1 MRSRKLWLGLGVA
14 GLAILLS
21 PPHQSFV
28 GHAQA
33 APSARV
39 LAPIDVTGYWVAI
52 VTPDWRQR
60 MIPPA
65 KGDYL
70 AVPINMAAKQAADAW
85 DAAKDEAA
93 GQQCK
98 SYGAPTIMST
108 PTRLRVSWQDDNTMK
123 VETDYGMQER
133 LFRFGASPPAKTPVT
148 WQGTSVAQWELLR
161 PNLAG
166 SPGAGAG
173 GRGRGGPVKF
183 GNLKV
188 STTRVR
194 PGYLRKN
201 GVPYSADVK
210 VDEYW
215 DLFTDPA
222 GTQRLMVTQIIEDP
236 QYLTR
241 PWLVAY
247 NFKREPDASKWDPTA
262 CSSRW

>member
-1 MRSRKLWLGLGVA
+1 MRSGRLKIAAGVVGFA
-14 GLAILLS
+14 ALLS
-21 PPHQSFV
+21 MPRGSL
-28 GHAQA
+28 GGQA
-33 APSARV
+33 PTAPSAREI
-39 LAPIDVTGYWVAI
+39 APFDLTGYWVAI

-70 AVPINMAAKQAADAW
+70 AVPINLAAKKVADQW
-85 DAAKDEAA
+85 DPAKDEAA
-93 GQQCK
+93 GQQCR

-108 PTRLRVSWQDDNTMK
+108 PTRLHVTWQGDSTLK

-133 LFRFGASPPAKTPVT
+133 LFRFGAAPPGRTPAT
-148 WQGTSVAQWELLR
+148 WQGTSVAQWELMR

-166 SPGAGAG
+166 SPGAGIG
-173 GRGRGGPVKF
+173 GRGRGPVKF

-188 STTRVR
+188 RTTGIR

-201 GVPYSADVK
+201 GLPYSANVQ
-210 VDEYW
+210 VEEYW

-222 GTQRLMVTQIIEDP
+222 GVQRLMVTQIIEDP

-247 NFKREPDASKWDPTA
+247 NFKKEPDAAKWDPTA